1 MRYLLDSNVLYWY
14 ITDRSRLT
22 RRVEPLLD
30 DAHNDLYVSSA
41 SLWELS
47 IKIAKSRLA
56 VPGNTVLSLY
66 EQVDRLGITVL
77 PISRAH
83 ILRTE
88 TLPHHHGDPF
98 DRIIIAQALEE
109 GFTILTADADIP
121 QYAAP
126 VIWK

>member
-14 ITDRSRLT
+14 ITNRSRLT
-22 RRVEPLLD
+22 RRVERLLD
-30 DAHNDLYVSSA
+30 DTGHELFVSTA

-47 IKIAKSRLA
+47 IKIAKGKLI
-56 VPGNTVLSLY
+56 VPNSTILSFY
-66 EQVDRLGITVL
+66 EQVDRLGIAIL
-77 PISRAH
+77 PITRAH

-98 DRIIIAQALEE
+98 DRMIIAQALEDRL
-109 GFTILTADADIP
+109 TILTADTDIP
-121 QYAAP
+121 LYAAP

>member
-14 ITDRSRLT
+14 ITNRSRLT
-22 RRVEPLLD
+22 RRVERLLD
-30 DAHNDLYVSSA
+30 DTGHELFVSTA

-47 IKIAKSRLA
+47 IKIAKGKLI
-56 VPGNTVLSLY
+56 VPNSTILSFY
-66 EQVDRLGITVL
+66 EQVDRLGIAIL
-77 PISRAH
+77 PITRTH

-98 DRIIIAQALEE
+98 DRMIIAQALEDRL
-109 GFTILTADADIP
+109 TILTADADIP
-121 QYAAP
+121 LYAAP